1 MILDKVV
8 EQNTNKI
15 VDNRGIS
22 PLLDSFG
29 YERDQNGFIRLL
41 TVANDSNGVVS
52 IALTKQDITYD
63 KKINSINDLY
73 KLILNSVPAT
83 TIKLTG
89 SPQDD
94 LLLSVHISQQ
104 ANRIAMTTR
113 RGAGNVLIAGSNVIK
128 ALNSILKPEEIKIPE
143 GLPVKEIELL
153 EQSIEPIYDY
163 TTVTYKGNLSNS
175 IRVYEDLNLDSNTI
189 ILAYSNNKIIPDQS
203 LMVDGGL
210 SAIVNDNDEVFIQ
223 TYENTKGICDWKDYY
238 AILKLS

>member
-15 VDNRGIS
+15 IDNRGIS

-29 YERDQNGFIRLL
+29 YEKDQNGSIR
-41 TVANDSNGVVS
+41 TFNVINGKNGLS
-52 IALTKQDITYD
+52 IAVDKQDITYD

-73 KLILNSVPAT
+73 RLILNSVPET
-83 TIKLTG
+83 PVELG

-113 RGAGNVLIAGSNVIK
+113 RGAGNVLVAGSNVIK
-128 ALNSILKPEEIKIPE
+128 TLSTILKPEEIKIPE
-143 GLPVKEIELL
+143 GLSVKEIELFA
-153 EQSIEPIYDY
+153 QSIEPIYDY
-163 TTVTYKGNLSNS
+163 TSVSYKGNISNS
-175 IRVYEDLNLDSNTI
+175 IRVYEDSNLDSNTI
-189 ILAYSNNKIIPDQS
+189 IIAYSNNKVIQDQS
-203 LMVDGGL
+203 LIVDGGL

-223 TYENTKGICDWKDYY
+223 TYNGQGICNWKDYVSV
-238 AILKLS
+238 IKLV